1 MVPSRL
7 LALRS
12 RRRGPRASHSHR
24 GGDRWRTCTHGLQL
38 PEVRDYLEW
47 VTTADRDGMPVP
59 RIEPERARIS
69 RMRAEDRAEAARA
82 FQEAL
87 LPKLLI
93 LQDETGR

>member
-1 MVPSRL
+1 MDFSY
-7 LALRS
+7 
-12 RRRGPRASHSHR
+12 
-24 GGDRWRTCTHGLQL
+24 Q
-38 PEVRDYLEW
+38 EVREYLEW

-59 RIEPERARIS
+59 RIELERARIG
-69 RMRAEDRAEAARA
+69 RMRAEERIEAARG

>member
-1 MVPSRL
+1 MDFSYQRSATTSSGSRPRTATGCPS
-7 LALRS
+7 
-12 RRRGPRASHSHR
+12 
-24 GGDRWRTCTHGLQL
+24 
-38 PEVRDYLEW
+38 
-47 VTTADRDGMPVP
+47 